1 MSTQGIKTDSLL
13 EQAYREGNGMQER
26 KRYKVSKIYKQLGL
40 TFVVGIFLLLIGTIA
55 TNINAYALG
64 GDYEVEIIPIEQ
76 VEIVSFDGRLLRDN
90 STIHLGV
97 NLQPGYAKDTVNE
110 IKYNIIWGSQLIDIK
125 GNRVTPKQDNVGGE
139 VQIVAVVDG
148 IQSSNILHITV
159 EKDIQDTLIPVEQVV
174 VDKVLNHKRIDE
186 SDSYKIDELFCATI
200 IPANATQQYVDRIE
214 ITKGSNLVSVVG
226 DTLVVDSYI
235 PAGNLTFG
243 LRVWAYGN
251 VSNEIEYN
259 IYVPVYGIEFELDNT
274 KMYNPVSKMASSDS
288 VSFRASV
295 TNSNATNKD
304 IAIFID
310 KGIELVDLY
319 EAPNGIIL
327 EPNQVLDGF
336 AIKKD
341 LTHILSADS
350 NRKISLRAVGADG
363 ITSYIDN
370 VEVQVPAET
379 VELKMLGKLHRGSYV
394 YFDPIYNGPNA
405 YTSDNPTIEYNV
417 KRILSGSDIVISTSD
432 VVINKEEKTISVPQN
447 TAGNTQIEIE
457 SWINA
462 NNKKTSIVEIE
473 SISSQYASDT
483 VVSNFGDFGT
493 NKKFVVKYASDS
505 SNVSLTRDA
514 RQLYI
519 GRSTDIVVEYNNQPL
534 SSYGLM
540 LERVELIDLKT
551 MAVTTKGIASIDKL
565 AGIISLTINSTAIG
579 SDSIIG
585 IKIWVR
591 DGGNADIKLFDDTN
605 STTIKNTVQDINVF
619 VPMSGSVSLPTTR
632 IINKD
637 TKLTPSAGSG
647 WNNNATYNLT
657 DLTLNSNSASPIGI
671 SIQQGNVFRVENIS
685 ASPTQYVY
693 WTYSQP
699 YNGTTI
705 QYDSRNNGGT
715 NTVNLRQATLDKQ
728 SGSGGTTS
736 IIFIN
741 GVNDKI
747 PTSPTRSDYVFR
759 GYYSNTDG
767 SETRYYD
774 ENGSKTSASTTT
786 TTDVTLYA
794 FWVRVRVLR
803 TIHASGQDNQ
813 YQDTSNNINVG
824 DGWSNWSGLSMNLA
838 QLRDNGFTRISFIV
852 VVHHRG
858 DPGLGATWQPPFVGE
873 WFNPDRWFNF
883 YMYGSSDN
891 SQNGDNK
898 YYYFAGKGEDNKW
911 VTNQSFTVNMN
922 INEMINSYGTNPYT
936 RLSYHSNKGRW
947 TRGTT
952 TIEVKAS

>member
-1 MSTQGIKTDSLL
+1 MMVKKG
-13 EQAYREGNGMQER
+13 
-26 KRYKVSKIYKQLGL
+26 YKHYKLFGL
-40 TFVVGIFLLLIGTIA
+40 TFILGLFVILIGTVAI
-55 TNINAYALG
+55 NINAYALG
-64 GDYEVEIIPIEQ
+64 GDYEVEIIPVEQ
-76 VEIVSFDGRLLRDN
+76 VEIVSFDGRLLREN

-97 NLQPGYAKDTVNE
+97 NLQPEYAKDTVNE
-110 IKYNIIWGSQLIDIK
+110 IKYNIIWGSQLVELK
-125 GNRVTPKQDNVGGE
+125 GNRVIAKQDNVGGE
-139 VQIVAVVDG
+139 VQIVAIVDG
-148 IQSSNILHITV
+148 IQSNNILHITV

-235 PAGNLTFG
+235 PSGNLTFG

-259 IYVPVYGIEFELDNT
+259 IYVPVYGIEIELDNT
-274 KMYNPVSKMASSDS
+274 KMYNPVSKMNSSDS

-295 TNSNATNKD
+295 TNSNATDKD

-336 AIKKD
+336 AIKKG
-341 LTHILSADS
+341 LTNILNADS
-350 NRKISLRAVGADG
+350 NREISLRAVGADG

-370 VEVQVPAET
+370 IEVQVPAET
-379 VELKMLGKLHRGSYV
+379 VELKLLGKLHRGSYA
-394 YFDPIYNGPNA
+394 YFDYKYNGSTNA
-405 YTSDNPTIEYNV
+405 YISDNPTIEYNV

-462 NNKKTSIVEIE
+462 NSKKTSTVEIE

-514 RQLYI
+514 RQLYM
-519 GRSTDIVVEYNNQPL
+519 GRSTDIVVEYNNQAL

-551 MAVTTKGIASIDKL
+551 MVVTSKASVVIDKL
-565 AGIISLTINSTAIG
+565 AGTIRLTINPTAIG
-579 SDSIIG
+579 SDSIG

-605 STTIKNTVQDINVF
+605 NTTIKNTVQDINVF
-619 VPMSGSVSLPTTR
+619 VPMSGSTSLSTTR

-647 WNNNATYNLT
+647 WNNNATYKLT

-685 ASPTQYVY
+685 ANATQYIY
-693 WTYSQP
+693 WSYAQP

-715 NTVNLRQATLDKQ
+715 NALSLRQATLDKQ

-741 GVNDKI
+741 DVNDKVA
-747 PTSPTRSDYVFR
+747 TSPTRTDYAFR
-759 GYYSNTDG
+759 GYYSSTNG
-767 SETRYYD
+767 SGTRYYD
-774 ENGSKTSASTTT
+774 ENGSKTSATTT
-786 TTDVTLYA
+786 SATDVTLYA

-824 DGWSNWSGLSMNLA
+824 DSWSNWSGSSMSLS

-873 WFNPDRWFNF
+873 WLNPDRWFNF

-891 SQNGDNK
+891 SKNGDNK
-898 YYYFAGKGEDNKW
+898 YYYSAGKGEDNKW
-911 VTNQSFTVNMN
+911 VTNQSFTVNVN